1 MVKVA
6 IIGLGKMGMSH
17 CAILGAHP
25 DVELVGMCDPDSLLQ
40 SAFKKLTKIACYTDY
55 KKMINETKPDAVYV
69 VTPTKLHEE
78 MVVYALEHGCH
89 HESWQLR

>member
-17 CAILGAHP
+17 CAILGAHS

-40 SAFKKLTKIACYTDY
+40 SAFKKLTKNIFQLE
-55 KKMINETKPDAVYV
+55 KK
-69 VTPTKLHEE
+69 
-78 MVVYALEHGCH
+78 
-89 HESWQLR
+89 